1 MRTFLT
7 VAVGGTLGAIIL
19 FALRLA
25 GFFSVVD
32 GLVLQSLHAG
42 KFPAVVSPDGSFVL
56 GLLLSYVLA
65 WIAADVPR
73 ASQRWLLGTLAM
85 LLLGTGA
92 LVLGLYQIGFS
103 PFAPILGAF
112 GGLACTS
119 FLTRIGPGA
128 FRRRVDEVFVN
139 SLSRR
144 SLRSLY
150 DGPASHL
157 QTPVRQ
163 PAAVLSLH
171 ISCNPTQH
179 TAMSAESQAEMYR
192 AYLNLAAEH
201 LAEAG
206 AFIESCGGQS
216 IRAIFGL
223 PLPRELPAAA
233 ACQEAVELVHRLER
247 LNLEAD
253 SKWHHILDFYVG
265 IAAGE
270 LLAGVFGSARGLP
283 YAATGP
289 ALEEATRLALAAPVY
304 GCRILLSMDAHAEA
318 AESFEVRP
326 IDLLTFPGGKPRE
339 IYELLAVK
347 DQLSPER
354 KRSRDHFWNGVT
366 HTRAGRYEEALAEFT
381 KARIKGLPD
390 GPLDY
395 YLQRLENER
404 ARHHTTFSAG

>member
-7 VAVGGTLGAIIL
+7 VAVGGTLGALSL
-19 FALRLA
+19 FILRLT

-32 GLVLQSLHAG
+32 GLVFQSLNAG
-42 KFPAVVSPDGSFVL
+42 KFPAIVSPDGSFVL
-56 GLLLSYVLA
+56 GLLLAYVLA

-92 LVLGLYQIGFS
+92 LVLGLYQVGFS

-112 GGLACTS
+112 SGLAWTS
-119 FLTRIGPGA
+119 LLTRIGPGA
-128 FRRRVDEVFVN
+128 FRRRVDEIFAN

-144 SLRSLY
+144 SLRTLY
-150 DGPASHL
+150 DGPAANL
-157 QTPVRQ
+157 QSPVRH
-163 PAAVLSLH
+163 PAAVLALH
-171 ISCNPTQH
+171 ISSNPMHH
-179 TAMSAESQAEMYR
+179 TSMSAESQAEMNR
-192 AYLNLAAEH
+192 AYLSLAAEH

-223 PLPRELPAAA
+223 PIGCELPTAA
-233 ACQEAVELVHRLER
+233 ACREAVELVHRLER

-253 SKWHHILDFYVG
+253 SRWHHILDFHVG
-265 IAAGE
+265 VASGE
-270 LLAGVFGSARGLP
+270 LLAGAFGSMRGLP
-283 YAATGP
+283 YVATGP
-289 ALEEATRLALAAPVY
+289 ALEEATRLCLGAPVY
-304 GCRILLSMDAHAEA
+304 GCRILLSMDAHGEVAD
-318 AESFEVRP
+318 SFEVRP
-326 IDLLTFPGGKPRE
+326 IDLLTLPGGKPRE
-339 IYELLAVK
+339 IYELMAAK

-366 HTRAGRYEEALAEFT
+366 HTRAGRYDEALAEFT

-390 GPLDY
+390 GALDY
-395 YLQRLENER
+395 YLQRLETER
-404 ARHHTTFSAG
+404 SRGGLASIAG

>member
-7 VAVGGTLGAIIL
+7 VAVGGTLGALFL

-32 GLVLQSLHAG
+32 GLVFQNLNASA
-42 KFPAVVSPDGSFVL
+42 FPATVSPAGSFIL
-56 GLLLSYVLA
+56 GLLLSYLLA

-112 GGLACTS
+112 GGLAATN

-128 FRRRVDEVFVN
+128 FRRRVDEVFGH

-144 SLRSLY
+144 TLRSLY

-157 QTPVRQ
+157 QSPSRQ
-163 PAAVLSLH
+163 PAAVLALQ
-171 ISCNPTQH
+171 ISSHSTHQNS
-179 TAMSAESQAEMYR
+179 MSAESQADMNR
-192 AYLNLAAEH
+192 AYLSLAAEH

-206 AFIESCGGQS
+206 AFLESCGGQS
-216 IRAIFGL
+216 IRAVFGL
-223 PLPRELPAAA
+223 PIARELPAAA
-233 ACQEAVELVHRLER
+233 ACQAAVELVHRLER

-253 SKWHHILDFYVG
+253 SRWHHILDFHVG
-265 IAAGE
+265 IACGE
-270 LLAGVFGSARGLP
+270 LLAGVFGSPRGLP
-283 YAATGP
+283 YVATGP
-289 ALEEATRLALAAPVY
+289 ALEEATRLCLAAPVY
-304 GCRILLSMDAHAEA
+304 GCRILLGMDAYAEA
-318 AESFEVRP
+318 ADSFEVRP
-326 IDLLTFPGGKPRE
+326 IDLLTLPGGKPQE
-339 IYELLAVK
+339 IYELLCKK

-366 HTRAGRYEEALAEFT
+366 HTRARRYEEALAEFT
-381 KARIKGLPD
+381 RARIKGLPD

-404 ARHHTTFSAG
+404 HSPPHA